1 MDPLSP
7 LASMRCLSC
16 VCACVAGTLP
26 ARRSC
31 RRTIDGEET
40 IALACYWS
48 TPAVPAGLDYSETNG
63 PFQVK
68 GLRRIGPKLRANL
81 LLLQYSSAHW
91 SVSPATFAGKSSWA
105 APEKIRKWKIE
116 RLFNMQSRC
125 PPQDVFQIKNRLPFL
140 TQNAR
145 IALRPSEDSQEAVSH
160 AQRTHPE
167 HARASGTSARHCLRA
182 SR

>member
-1 MDPLSP
+1 MT
-7 LASMRCLSC
+7 
-16 VCACVAGTLP
+16 VAGTLP

-125 PPQDVFQIKNRLPFL
+125 PPQDVFQEKKSAALPYPKRVNRSETLRRFARSSIPRSAHSPRTRQSLRNVSSTLSACISLIELP
-140 TQNAR
+140 AC
-145 IALRPSEDSQEAVSH
+145 PSSCY
-160 AQRTHPE
+160 R
-167 HARASGTSARHCLRA
+167 RR
-182 SR
+182 